1 MAATRGRLL
10 QVVVPELFA
19 FERLARFLRSVR
31 GEAQHPQDS
40 ECVNARRRGG
50 AWRVRMSSSLTPLS
64 LKQHP
69 SPCVAARIPQLSLVM
84 DDGEGMQPYG

>member
-1 MAATRGRLL
+1 MHPVQMAATRGRLL

-50 AWRVRMSSSLTPLS
+50 AWRVRMSSSLLTPLS
-64 LKQHP
+64 FTQHP
-69 SPCVAARIPQLSLVM
+69 SPSWLLYSAN
-84 DDGEGMQPYG
+84 